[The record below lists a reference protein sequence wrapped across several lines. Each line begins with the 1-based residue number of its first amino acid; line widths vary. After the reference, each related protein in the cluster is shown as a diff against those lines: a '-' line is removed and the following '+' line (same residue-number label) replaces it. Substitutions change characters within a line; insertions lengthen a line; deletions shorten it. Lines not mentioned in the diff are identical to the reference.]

1 MTIDYAHLL
10 VRQRFLLCIIT
21 LLVGGFV
28 AFGISKTVQDNSTEA
43 ILAQDDPYKEE
54 IDQNEAD
61 FPSSPSILFAFE
73 GKPDVFNA
81 AALGAMEAFNERYL
95 EIDAAVA
102 VGSLLNYPLN
112 DADGAA
118 VGRRYLIPE
127 LQGLTT
133 QDLDE
138 VRKLALADEDL
149 TKRILAKDG
158 SMALATVKYN
168 LVDDTQAANIA
179 LADSA
184 IRLRDSLRED
194 HPEVNVYVIGRPL
207 FMRDSKLS
215 AERDNLV
222 LFPLVTIIGVGLLWF
237 CLKSLLAAVCLFM
250 LTAATLAMT
259 LGTHAWL
266 GIPLNQIS
274 RLGPL
279 VVFVIALADGIHV
292 VSIYAQ
298 ELSRGMNK
306 TAAMIRSLQVNLRPV
321 TLATITTTMGFLS
334 LNYSSSPAIFGFGNI
349 IAIGVI
355 WAFVLTFT
363 LLPTMILLLPTHK
376 VPKPLGVG
384 GFIQW
389 MTRLVERRHRS
400 LYWGSWALILGTI
413 ALLPL
418 NKLDFNQYS
427 FIDEGSD
434 LHYVLEAR
442 RERIGNDQALVYVI
456 RSNEYYGI
464 TKPEFLQDVN
474 VFTEWLEAQPEAN
487 FVATYTDYLRARNKA
502 DHDDD
507 EAWDRLPTD
516 RLTIIDYLV
525 GYQLVQEIEPS
536 LQPMFNNDYSGV
548 RLVVGTSNLSN
559 NDILAFAMRIDEW
572 AAANVS
578 PEFQITR
585 ADETILRARI
595 NSVLSLE
602 LMQGFAMSFALI
614 TLTMLVGLKSV
625 RYGLLSLL
633 PNLFPAT
640 IVFGLWGLF
649 VGELGPYN
657 LMLFSISIGLVVDD
671 SVHVLSKY
679 IAAKRDGSSVQEAM
693 RYAMDKAGSAITI
706 TTASLALGTLM
717 LVFSNTEIFQNVAL
731 LITPIIVVALFLDLL
746 FLPPLLMRFDRWLG
760 RYEPKAKVQA

>member
-1 MTIDYAHLL
+1 
-10 VRQRFLLCIIT
+10 
-21 LLVGGFV
+21 
-28 AFGISKTVQDNSTEA
+28 
-43 ILAQDDPYKEE
+43 
-54 IDQNEAD
+54 
-61 FPSSPSILFAFE
+61 
-73 GKPDVFNA
+73 
-81 AALGAMEAFNERYL
+81 
-95 EIDAAVA
+95 
-102 VGSLLNYPLN
+102 
-112 DADGAA
+112 
-118 VGRRYLIPE
+118 
-127 LQGLTT
+127 
-133 QDLDE
+133 
-138 VRKLALADEDL
+138 
-149 TKRILAKDG
+149 
-158 SMALATVKYN
+158 
-168 LVDDTQAANIA
+168 
-179 LADSA
+179 
-184 IRLRDSLRED
+184 
-194 HPEVNVYVIGRPL
+194 
-207 FMRDSKLS
+207 
-215 AERDNLV
+215 
-222 LFPLVTIIGVGLLWF
+222 
-237 CLKSLLAAVCLFM
+237 M

-559 NDILAFAMRIDEW
+559 NDILAFAARIDEW
-572 AAANVS
+572 AASNVS

>member
-1 MTIDYAHLL
+1 MTIDLGTFLVQKRLL
-10 VRQRFLLCIIT
+10 LSLLT
-21 LLVGGFV
+21 VLVGAVV
-28 AFGISKTVQDNSTEA
+28 ALGIARTEQDNSSDA
-43 ILAQDDPYKEE
+43 ILAQNDPYKAE
-54 IDQNEAD
+54 IDQNKAD
-61 FPSSPSILFAFE
+61 FPSSPSIVFAFE
-73 GKPDVFNA
+73 GEPDVFNVQ
-81 AALGAMEAFNERYL
+81 ALRAIEALNQRYL
-95 EIDAAVA
+95 EVDSAVA

-112 DADGAA
+112 DADSAA
-118 VGRRYLIPE
+118 LGRRYLIPE
-127 LQGLTT
+127 LQGLTPEV
-133 QDLDE
+133 LDTA
-138 VRKLALADEDL
+138 RKVALADEDL

-158 SMALATVKYN
+158 SMVLATVKYS
-168 LVDDTQAANIA
+168 LVENTQAANIA

-184 IRLRDSLRED
+184 IQLRDSLRDD
-194 HPEVNVYVIGRPL
+194 HPAVKVYVIGSPL
-207 FMRDSKLS
+207 FMRDSKLA
-215 AERDNLV
+215 AERDNRV
-222 LFPLVTIIGVGLLWF
+222 LFPLVMIIGVGLLWF
-237 CLKSLLAAVCLFM
+237 CLKSLTASICLFV
-250 LTAATLAMT
+250 LTATTLAMT

-279 VVFVIALADGIHV
+279 VVFIIALADGIHV

-298 ELSRGMNK
+298 ELNK
-306 TAAMIRSLQVNLRPV
+306 GLGKISAMIRSLQINLRPV

-334 LNYSSSPAIFGFGNI
+334 LNYSSSPAIYGFGNI

-363 LLPTMILLLPTHK
+363 LLPTLILLLPMHK
-376 VPKPLGVG
+376 VPKPLAVG
-384 GFIQW
+384 GFISW
-389 MTRLVERRHRS
+389 MTRLVEKRHRA
-400 LYWGSWALILGTI
+400 LYWGSWVLILGTL
-413 ALLPL
+413 ALLPM

-464 TKPEFLQDVN
+464 TKPEFLEDVN
-474 VFTEWLEAQPEAN
+474 GFTEWLDKQPEAN

-516 RLTIIDYLV
+516 QLTIIDYLV

-559 NDILAFAMRIDEW
+559 NDILAFANRIDAW
-572 AAANVS
+572 AASNVS
-578 PEFQITR
+578 PDFKITR
-585 ADETILRARI
+585 ADNTILRARI

-602 LMQGFAMSFALI
+602 LMQGFAMSFLLI
-614 TLTMLVGLKSV
+614 TLTMLVGLRSV

-640 IVFGLWGLF
+640 IVFGFWGLF
-649 VGELGPYN
+649 IGELGPYN

-679 IAAKRDGSSVQEAM
+679 IAAKREGSSVQEAI
-693 RYAMDKAGSAITI
+693 RYSMDKAGSAITI
-706 TTASLALGTLM
+706 TTASLALGTFM

-746 FLPPLLMRFDRWLG
+746 FLPPLLMRFDHWLDRRG
-760 RYEPKAKVQA
+760 NKPVEQV